1 MLKKCTPL
9 LLLPLCLAG
18 CTTVFTNLTPLQQT
32 RDSQNLYKVE
42 VAIASRQQTLR
53 WQSIKP
59 QIIVGTESYP
69 MRPTPLMTNRF
80 EGLIPVPSSVNT
92 VQYHYKFDFE
102 YNAFGPPRPDSAISP
117 AYTLRIKE
125 APPGQ

>member
-1 MLKKCTPL
+1 MAT
-9 LLLPLCLAG
+9 
-18 CTTVFTNLTPLQQT
+18 
-32 RDSQNLYKVE
+32 
-42 VAIASRQQTLR
+42 RQQTLR

-80 EGLIPVPSSVNT
+80 EGLIPVPPSANS

-102 YNAFGPPRPDSAISP
+102 DNAFGQPKPDSASSP
-117 AYTLRIKE
+117 MYTLKITDNSK
-125 APPGQ
+125 